1 MRVAF
6 GRSLGRSMTC
16 SRQLFY
22 EQRQR
27 AGCRTMSLTETTPSR
42 RLTWS
47 TGRLSTKRCG
57 AWVVKRTAVC
67 KHMCHPRGCFRRRLV
82 LCRRSGLW
90 GPSFQVCLMI
100 CSAKELGRMK
110 ISDQLCVGSL
120 LRYLRRCRTTLWPEH
135 WVGVRPQV
143 ASTSDDFLPK
153 LSSRW
158 SGRPSRR
165 SPALCCSS
173 YVCCPGA
180 R

>member
-57 AWVVKRTAVC
+57 AWVVKKTAEC

-82 LCRRSGLW
+82 LCPRSGLW
-90 GPSFQVCLMI
+90 GPSFQGCLII

-110 ISDQLCVGSL
+110 ISDQLCRV
-120 LRYLRRCRTTLWPEH
+120 
-135 WVGVRPQV
+135 
-143 ASTSDDFLPK
+143 
-153 LSSRW
+153 
-158 SGRPSRR
+158 
-165 SPALCCSS
+165 SPAIFTAVSDNSFARALGW
-173 YVCCPGA
+173 CPAPGRLNIRRFPA
-180 R
+180 